1 LTEQVDIPALM
12 RRSLAMVM
20 AGGQGMRLYPLTQRR
35 AKPAVRFGGNYRII
49 DFTLS
54 NCLNSNLRRI
64 HILTQFAATSL
75 NHHIRRGWMPMLC
88 DELGEYI
95 TTVPPQRI
103 AADRFYSGTADA
115 IYQNLFILQEER
127 PARVFLLSGDHAY
140 KMDYSRMLAFHES
153 RGAELTI
160 ACVKVPRERARELGV
175 LTVDESWQ
183 VVDFQEKPEEP
194 PTVPGDPDHCL
205 ANMGVYVWNTETLVT
220 SVCKDATSDTSHD
233 FGRDVIPHLVAE
245 NEAVY
250 AYNFVDPR
258 TGKPAYWR
266 DIGTIDSYWQANMD
280 LANTIPELDM
290 YDREWPIYTYRA
302 QYPPAKTVH
311 PDLGWVKQ
319 SLLSEGCIVS
329 GAKVLKSLLSP
340 GVYLHRDAESVECI
354 IMDNAEICRGAK
366 LYRVI
371 VDENV
376 KIPDGVEIGGNPERD
391 RKRFTV
397 TEGGIVV
404 VPQRAMVAWSGS
416 AEPE

>member
-35 AKPAVRFGGNYRII
+35 AKPAVRFGGN
-49 DFTLS
+49 
-54 NCLNSNLRRI
+54 
-64 HILTQFAATSL
+64 TSL

-103 AADRFYSGTADA
+103 AAD
-115 IYQNLFILQEER
+115 
-127 PARVFLLSGDHAY
+127 LLSGDHAY

-233 FGRDVIPHLVAE
+233 FGRDVIPRLVAE